1 VALPDR
7 RTIATVEFVAD
18 TFSEML
24 SHVERLCANPAVK
37 FAITPTVDNHWPLSL
52 ERRRI
57 VVGYGEILKFTPSVK
72 NMINEK
78 LLWHDGSTNLLN
90 TSHALWQSDHKT
102 ALRYLANARL
112 AL

>member
-52 ERRRI
+52 ERRR
-57 VVGYGEILKFTPSVK
+57 VWWATAKYS
-72 NMINEK
+72 NSR
-78 LLWHDGSTNLLN
+78 H
-90 TSHALWQSDHKT
+90 QSKT
-102 ALRYLANARL
+102 
-112 AL
+112 